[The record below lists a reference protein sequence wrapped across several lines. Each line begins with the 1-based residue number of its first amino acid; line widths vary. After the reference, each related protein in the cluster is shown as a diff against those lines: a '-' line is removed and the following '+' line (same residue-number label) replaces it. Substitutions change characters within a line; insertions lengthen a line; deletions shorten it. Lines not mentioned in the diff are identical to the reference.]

1 MTEASVDLKETYY
14 KAKRDLLRTLVE
26 EYPGKSER
34 GPMTEASVDIGY
46 LQLSCT
52 TCTVYMRRRIHVICT
67 VYMRRRHLSQSLIRS
82 LYSAIRPL
90 YSVSRSL
97 CSTYQVHAL
106 ARAAKGIYPQFLCLR
121 EHLRRRI
128 HACHMRRRIQRYLS
142 PVPLPSRTSED
153 MRTRVK
159 RDLSEGKRDLLR
171 SKRDRKPM

>member
-97 CSTYQVHAL
+97 YSGIRSLYSAIRSLYSAIRPLYSVSRSLCSTYQVH
-106 ARAAKGIYPQFLCLR
+106 
-121 EHLRRRI
+121 
-128 HACHMRRRIQRYLS
+128 
-142 PVPLPSRTSED
+142 PVPLPSRTSEEED
-153 MRTRVK
+153 TCMSYEEEDTKV
-159 RDLSEGKRDLLR
+159 SIP
-171 SKRDRKPM
+171 SSSAFANI